1 MNSSGKSNYEF
12 LTVAVVCLILASIV
26 LGIAL
31 NNVRNERFRVFRYNA
46 KIVGINAINYEASNS
61 EDVVYL
67 YELIND
73 NLIKEVKNSFSGD
86 ESCDLY
92 ASKVEFVDDKKMVT
106 LQCGNYLIYKQDI
119 TDKNYDIYK
128 VDDWSFEK
136 KDGKDIDTI
145 DVYSLNKNGKDL
157 LNGFY
162 EEDLFVKLVAS
173 NYGDEYNS
181 LEKIEKD
188 FDVKSKKAYR
198 KRVLIN

>member
-1 MNSSGKSNYEF
+1 MNFSGKSNYEF

-46 KIVGINAINYEASNS
+46 KIVGINAINYEARNS

-73 NLIKEVKNSFSGD
+73 NLIKEVKNSFFGD

-181 LEKIEKD
+181 LEQIEKD

>member
-1 MNSSGKSNYEF
+1 MGHTLLF
-12 LTVAVVCLILASIV
+12 IICVIIVVLILVITIITI
-26 LGIAL
+26 LKRRQKRYYQDIYDNL
-31 NNVRNERFRVFRYNA
+31 ERE
-46 KIVGINAINYEASNS
+46 K
-61 EDVVYL
+61 
-67 YELIND
+67 

-181 LEKIEKD
+181 LEQIEKD

>member
-1 MNSSGKSNYEF
+1 MNFSGKSNYEF

-46 KIVGINAINYEASNS
+46 KIVGINAINYEARNS

-86 ESCDLY
+86 EACDLY

-181 LEKIEKD
+181 LEQIEKD

>member
-1 MNSSGKSNYEF
+1 MFEMKDLEF
-12 LTVAVVCLILASIV
+12 LDIMRKL
-26 LGIAL
+26 
-31 NNVRNERFRVFRYNA
+31 
-46 KIVGINAINYEASNS
+46 VGINAINYEARNS

-136 KDGKDIDTI
+136 KDGKDIDAI

-181 LEKIEKD
+181 LEQIEKD

>member
-46 KIVGINAINYEASNS
+46 KIVGINAINYEARNS

-73 NLIKEVKNSFSGD
+73 NLIKEVKNSFFGD

-181 LEKIEKD
+181 LEQIEKA

>member
-1 MNSSGKSNYEF
+1 MNFSGKSNYEF

-46 KIVGINAINYEASNS
+46 KIVGINAINYEARNS

-86 ESCDLY
+86 EACDLY

-145 DVYSLNKNGKDL
+145 DVYSLNRNGKDL

-181 LEKIEKD
+181 LEQIEKD

>member
-46 KIVGINAINYEASNS
+46 KIVGINAINYEARNS

-73 NLIKEVKNSFSGD
+73 NLIKEVKNSFPGD

-162 EEDLFVKLVAS
+162 EEELFVKLVAS

-181 LEKIEKD
+181 LEQIEKD

>member
-46 KIVGINAINYEASNS
+46 KIVGINAINYEARNS

-73 NLIKEVKNSFSGD
+73 NLIKEVKNSFFGD

-145 DVYSLNKNGKDL
+145 YVYSLNKNGKDL

-181 LEKIEKD
+181 LEQIEKD

>member
-46 KIVGINAINYEASNS
+46 KIVGINAINYEARNS

-86 ESCDLY
+86 EACDLY

-181 LEKIEKD
+181 LEQIEKD

>member
-1 MNSSGKSNYEF
+1 M
-12 LTVAVVCLILASIV
+12 ISI
-26 LGIAL
+26 
-31 NNVRNERFRVFRYNA
+31 N
-46 KIVGINAINYEASNS
+46 
-61 EDVVYL
+61 
-67 YELIND
+67 
-73 NLIKEVKNSFSGD
+73 
-86 ESCDLY
+86 
-92 ASKVEFVDDKKMVT
+92 
-106 LQCGNYLIYKQDI
+106 
-119 TDKNYDIYK
+119 
-128 VDDWSFEK
+128 WSFEK

-181 LEKIEKD
+181 LEQIEKD

>member
-46 KIVGINAINYEASNS
+46 KIVGINAINYEARNS

-73 NLIKEVKNSFSGD
+73 NLIKEVKNSFPGD

-162 EEDLFVKLVAS
+162 EEELFVKLVAS
-173 NYGDEYNS
+173 NYGDDYNS
-181 LEKIEKD
+181 LEQIEKD

>member
-46 KIVGINAINYEASNS
+46 KIVGINAINYEARNS

-73 NLIKEVKNSFSGD
+73 NLIKEVKNSFPGD

-106 LQCGNYLIYKQDI
+106 LRCGNYLIYKQDI
-119 TDKNYDIYK
+119 TDKKYDIYK

-162 EEDLFVKLVAS
+162 EEELFVKLVAS
-173 NYGDEYNS
+173 NYGDDYNS
-181 LEKIEKD
+181 LEQIEKD

>member
-46 KIVGINAINYEASNS
+46 KIVGINAINYEARNS

-86 ESCDLY
+86 EACDLY

-106 LQCGNYLIYKQDI
+106 LRCGNYLIYKQDI
-119 TDKNYDIYK
+119 TDKKYDIYK

-181 LEKIEKD
+181 LEQIEKD